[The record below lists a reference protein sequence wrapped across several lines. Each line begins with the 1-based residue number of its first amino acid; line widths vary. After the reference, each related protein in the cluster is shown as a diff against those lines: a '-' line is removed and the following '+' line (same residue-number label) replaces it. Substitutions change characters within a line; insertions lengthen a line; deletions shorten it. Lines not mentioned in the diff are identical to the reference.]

1 MQLLNHKH
9 VEIALERTSGTE
21 FEQFCHVFLTAVIG
35 VELVPMGGVHDGG
48 ADAFLGEG
56 LLQNNQEKPDNF
68 YQVTTQADHRSKI
81 RHTVSRLREV
91 GREPKFVNY
100 CTSRTISMIDS
111 EEEVLSSELH
121 IRVRIRDRKWF
132 ISNINHSPQTIAAFN
147 SYLSPQLSFLNDFS
161 TTSNIKALPD
171 VSARTMCVFL
181 GQEIDRRR
189 GNTDLLEAVT
199 DSLILWALEDTNPDP
214 GNFMMRQDILHKI
227 EETLPSAKQF
237 IRGVFDNRI
246 RLLASKNN
254 PTGREVRWYK
264 KDDKFCLPYET
275 REIIKD
281 EKTEDEFLKTKIMDL
296 YRQRANEYL
305 DDSNI
310 VSLSDQMANIA
321 HRALELTFEKEGLML
336 AAFLS
341 RENTESQYDGTI
353 SDQVNDAIEEA
364 NLTGATAVRSKETA
378 LAVLQQAFYNS
389 TEEERIYYGKLSR
402 TYTLMFTLRN
412 EPKIVEYF
420 KSMSSNLVLFVG
432 TDIIVRALSER
443 YLALEDQMTINMLRI
458 LREVGSSLVLTEI
471 TVREVQAHINSTNN
485 EFQNLFADL
494 ERHVDKEIARHA
506 DKILIRSY
514 FYAKCDPLIDT
525 GPDNWQE
532 FIGQICSYRKLHLTE
547 ESRIE
552 VKNYLIQKFDFKY
565 LDDEDLEEITDE
577 NEVLELAEKLREVKS
592 EDVLAIND
600 AKHILGIYGKRRE
613 MGENHKSNPYGY
625 RTWWLTHEV
634 RVRSV
639 TTEIVKRRGAEYIIR
654 PEFILN
660 FIALSPT
667 TEQVRQSYNT
677 VFPTLLGIRL
687 SNRIKKDIFHR
698 VMKDVQEVRK
708 VDEARANAMMIEMS
722 NKLKGDN
729 FKEYETDLNSSFRN
743 NGSDSVHEM

>member
-1 MQLLNHKH
+1 MQLLNHKR
-9 VEIALERTSGTE
+9 VEIALEHTSGTE

-35 VELVPMGGVHDGG
+35 VELVPLGGVHDGG

-56 LLQNNQEKPDNF
+56 LLQSKQEKPDNF
-68 YQVTTQADHRSKI
+68 FQLTTQADHRSKI

-91 GREPKFVNY
+91 GREPKLVNY

-111 EEEVLSSELH
+111 EEEVLSNELNV
-121 IRVRIRDRKWF
+121 RVRIRDRKWL
-132 ISNINHSPQTIAAFN
+132 ISNINHSPQTITAFN

-199 DSLILWALEDTNPDP
+199 DSLILWALEETDPDK
-214 GNFMMRQDILHKI
+214 GNFMMRQEIQNKI
-227 EETLPSAKQF
+227 EGTLPSAKQF
-237 IRGVFDNRI
+237 IRGVFDDRI

-296 YRQRANEYL
+296 YRQRADGYL
-305 DDSNI
+305 DHDKI
-310 VSLSDQMANIA
+310 VSLSDQVAKVA

-341 RENTESQYDGTI
+341 RENNESQYDGTI
-353 SDQVNDAIEEA
+353 SDQVDDAMEET
-364 NLTGATAVRSKETA
+364 NLTGATAVRSKEIA
-378 LAVLQQAFYNS
+378 LAILQQAFYNS

-443 YLALEDQMTINMLRI
+443 YLAPEDQMTINMLRI
-458 LREVGSSLVLTEI
+458 LREAGSSLILTEI
-471 TVREVQAHINSTNN
+471 TVREVQAHINATNH
-485 EFQNLFADL
+485 EFQHLFAGL
-494 ERHVDKEIARHA
+494 HHVDKEIARHA

-514 FYAKCDPLIDT
+514 FYAKCDPLIDSS
-525 GPDNWQE
+525 PNNWQE
-532 FIGQICSYRKLHLTE
+532 FIGQICSSRKLHLAE
-547 ESRIE
+547 ESRVE
-552 VKNYLIQKFDFKY
+552 VKNYLIQKFDFEY
-565 LDDEDLEEITDE
+565 LDDEDIGKITDE
-577 NEVLELAEKLREVKS
+577 NEVIELAEKLREVKS
-592 EDVLAIND
+592 EEVLAIND

-613 MGENHKSNPYGY
+613 MRENHRPNPYGHK
-625 RTWWLTHEV
+625 TWWLTHEN
-634 RVRSV
+634 RVRGV
-639 TTEIVKRRGAEYIIR
+639 TTEIVKERGAEYIIR

-660 FIALSPT
+660 FIALSPA
-667 TEQVRQSYNT
+667 TEEVRRSYNT

-687 SNRIKKDIFHR
+687 SNRMKKGVFHD
-698 VMKDVQEVRK
+698 VMRKVQDVRK
-708 VDEARANAMMIEMS
+708 VDEARANAMMMEMS
-722 NKLKGDN
+722 NELKGDN
-729 FKEYETDLNSSFRN
+729 FKKYETNFNSLFQ
-743 NGSDSVHEM
+743 E